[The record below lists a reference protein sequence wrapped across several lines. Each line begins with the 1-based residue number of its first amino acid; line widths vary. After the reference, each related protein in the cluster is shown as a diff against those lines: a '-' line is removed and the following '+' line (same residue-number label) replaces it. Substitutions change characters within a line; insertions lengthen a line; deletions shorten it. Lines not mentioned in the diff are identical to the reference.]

1 MSWVCTLAPQHFTCV
16 TLIKSHNFSFLTSKM
31 GSKMIIPPW
40 GSLDVCLGW
49 VRVPE
54 RALWTLESGTH
65 INYSASSASVRHPVP
80 TLQEKQNWKKME
92 IVRDFFFLGSKITE
106 DSDCSHE
113 IKRLLLLRIKAMTNL
128 DSMLQS
134 RDNTLPTEVCIVIAI
149 VFPVVMYDC
158 ESWTIKKIEHKR
170 IDVFESWCLK
180 RLLRVPWTAR
190 RSNRAIPK
198 EVNSEYSL
206 EELMLK
212 LKLQNFGL
220 LIWRANSL
228 GKTLMWGKIENRRR
242 GQQRMRW
249 LDSITNSTNMN
260 RSKFWEMVED
270 REAWC
275 ATVHGVIKS
284 WTWVSNR
291 IKKKRKNRSRHQI
304 YSPTSNNT
312 QADILSKTT
321 VFRHWTSGSRG

>member
-1 MSWVCTLAPQHFTCV
+1 
-16 TLIKSHNFSFLTSKM
+16 
-31 GSKMIIPPW
+31 
-40 GSLDVCLGW
+40 
-49 VRVPE
+49 
-54 RALWTLESGTH
+54 
-65 INYSASSASVRHPVP
+65 
-80 TLQEKQNWKKME
+80 ME
-92 IVRDFFFLGSKITE
+92 IVRDFIFLGSKITE

-158 ESWTIKKIEHKR
+158 ESWTIKKTEHKR

-190 RSNRAIPK
+190 RSNRAILK
-198 EVNSEYSL
+198 EVHSEYSL